1 MRRLLRGH
9 GRTAV
14 PTLCAVI
21 SLTLAAAWLPAG
33 AAQPE
38 HRGAERTAGF
48 QGEARGF
55 TDLDRRGGRE
65 RPTAAQRAAVEDL
78 GAGVRWNDFGTPASL
93 IDFDGA
99 LGAGLP
105 QDPVGAAR
113 TWLRDHRG
121 LFRLASGEI
130 EDLELLG
137 ANRIGSGH
145 AVLFRQRFEGFDAGR
160 DGLVILGVTR
170 GRVVYVSSTIA
181 GDEAVTGSVDISAE
195 DAIVAAARNVDL
207 EVALADVAAV
217 GQEDE
222 WTLLRVAG
230 LEGVQRARI
239 VAVPTADDGVRP
251 AFETLL
257 AAPAESFGFTHFV
270 DAETGRIL
278 IRESLI
284 DYASDNPKW
293 DVFPGYPPLD
303 YSTTDTRVIWCGTT
317 VDPDC
322 ERVVDDPASPFA
334 WDVDVVAGTPTLQTR
349 GNSARATE
357 KWTSPT
363 PGGSDQGVN
372 FSSSPTRD
380 YVYPWTNQWF
390 EDGCDPAVFTSP
402 EQNDIDAARA
412 NLFAMHN
419 RMHDWSY
426 RLGFT
431 ETTWNAQ
438 VHNFGRGED
447 ENDPEHG
454 NAQAGGISGGFPTFS
469 GRDNANQFTPVDG
482 VSPTTNMFLWQSI
495 PGAFYAPCVD
505 GDYDMSVIGHEYT
518 HMISNR
524 MVAGP
529 DNRLVGLQ
537 ANALGESW
545 SDYVAMEYMF
555 EYGFIPADQTN
566 PFAVGAYVTGDD
578 AAGIRNYGMNQ
589 SPLNYSDVGYDFVC
603 TTNVLGQCVILGQVH
618 ADGEIWSATLFDL
631 RQAMNARY
639 GAGSA
644 ADQAACADGL
654 LPLTSCPGNR
664 RLIQLV
670 FDAWLLMP
678 GPATMLDARD
688 AMLAADMTRFGG
700 ANQDLLWNGF
710 ARRGFGQ
717 GAASPGGPDNVDPV
731 PDFTSPFANEATVTF
746 KPVGDGSGAQAELYV
761 GQYEARVTPIADTDP
776 STPLGATFQVVPG
789 RYEFLAR
796 ADGFGTTR
804 HSITLRPGQV
814 RDLPVFLHRNVASA
828 TNGATVAGDG
838 VNLDKLIDDTE
849 ATNWAFIGNTTDAV
863 QEEAVGKQ
871 VTVRLDPSQ
880 PGHEIRRV
888 QVSAM
893 LRPRI
898 HTDPFDPGTQNRF
911 SALRSFEIL
920 VCRAGAG
927 VDCTE
932 DDDFT
937 SVLTAEDVF
946 PSVVPRPR
954 APELIVRS
962 FPIPRVTATHVR
974 IVVLENQCTGQPEY
988 LGEQDQDPQFT
999 TDCIQGSS
1007 QDDIVRAA
1015 ELQVFRR

>member
-1 MRRLLRGH
+1 MRLLRPGP
-9 GRTAV
+9 GRVRLSVLILGAV
-14 PTLCAVI
+14 LSTSAV
-21 SLTLAAAWLPAG
+21 WLPAG
-33 AAQPE
+33 AAQQGGSPGRE
-38 HRGAERTAGF
+38 GF
-48 QGEARGF
+48 QGEARGYA
-55 TDLDRRGGRE
+55 DIDRREGRD
-65 RPTAAQRAAVEDL
+65 RPTAAQKAAVADL
-78 GAGVRWNDFGTPASL
+78 GAVVRWNDFGTPRSL
-93 IDFDGA
+93 IDPSDSLA
-99 LGAGLP
+99 VRLP
-105 QDPVGAAR
+105 ADPVAAAR
-113 TWLRDHRG
+113 SWLRDNRK
-121 LFRLASGEI
+121 LFRLSSDGVG
-130 EDLELLG
+130 DLELLG
-137 ANRIGSGH
+137 TNPIGSGH
-145 AVLFRQRFEGFDAGR
+145 AVLLRQRFEGLAAGQ
-160 DGLVILGVTR
+160 DGLVTVAVAR
-170 GRVVYVSSTIA
+170 GRIVYVSSTLT
-181 GDEAVTGSVDISAE
+181 GDEAVTGSVRISAE
-195 DAIVAAARNVDL
+195 DAVMAAAGNVDRT
-207 EVALADVAAV
+207 VSTADVTRA
-217 GQEDE
+217 GESDG

-230 LEGVQRARI
+230 FEGPQRARL
-239 VAVPTADDGVRP
+239 VAVPTADAGVRP

-257 AAPAESFGFTHFV
+257 AAPGESFGFNHFV
-270 DAETGRIL
+270 DAETGEIL
-278 IRESLI
+278 IRQSLI
-284 DYASDNPKW
+284 DYATDNPKW
-293 DVFPGYPPLD
+293 DVFRGYPPLD

-317 VDPDC
+317 ADPDC
-322 ERVVDDPASPFA
+322 ERVVDDPASPFP
-334 WDVDVVAGTPTLQTR
+334 WDVDVVAGTSTLQTR
-349 GNSARATE
+349 GNSARSTE

-380 YVYPWTNQWF
+380 YIYPWTNQWF
-390 EDGCDPAVFTSP
+390 EDGCDPAVFNSP

-431 ETTWNAQ
+431 ETTWNGQ
-438 VHNFGRGED
+438 MHNFGRGED

-454 NAQAGGISGGFPTFS
+454 NAQAGGISGGFPNFT
-469 GRDNANQFTPVDG
+469 GRDNANQFTPNDG
-482 VSPTTNMFLWQSI
+482 ISPTTNMFLWQSI

-505 GDYDMSVIGHEYT
+505 GDYDMAVIGHEYT

-529 DNRLVGLQ
+529 DARLVGLQ
-537 ANALGESW
+537 ANAMGESW
-545 SDYVAMEYMF
+545 SDYVAMEYLF
-555 EYGFIPADQTN
+555 EYGFIPADQAN

-578 AAGIRNYGMNQ
+578 VAGIRNYGMNQ
-589 SPLNYSDVGYDFVC
+589 NPLNYSDVGYDFAC
-603 TTNVLGQCVILGQVH
+603 TTNQLGQCVLLGQVH

-639 GAGSA
+639 GSGSA
-644 ADQAACADGL
+644 ATQAQCADGL

-678 GPATMLDARD
+678 GPTTMLDARD
-688 AMLAADMTRFGG
+688 AMLAADLTRFGG

-717 GAASPGGPDNVDPV
+717 GAASSGGPDNVDPV
-731 PDFTSPFANEATVTF
+731 PDFTSPFANEATVMF

-814 RDLPVFLHRNVASA
+814 RDLPVFLHRNLASA
-828 TNGATVAGDG
+828 TNGATAVGDG

-863 QEEAVGKQ
+863 QEEAEGKQ
-871 VTVRLDPSQ
+871 VTVRLDPSR

-898 HTDPFDPGTQNRF
+898 HTDPFDPGTQGRF

-920 VCRAGAG
+920 VCRVGGG

-962 FPIPRVTATHVR
+962 FAIPRVTATHVR
-974 IVVLENQCTGQPEY
+974 IVVLENQCTGQPDY

-1007 QDDIVRAA
+1007 QDDMVRAA